1 MRITFNC
8 TILVAWLAT
17 PLLAPALGCAS
28 NEPSDDRLDTF
39 GASDKFD
46 VALEGLSAED
56 EQLFNDGDGLF
67 DLPLRPYDGLGPL
80 YTRTSCGDCHKE
92 GVRGPGLVQKMVA
105 VAADGFTPALDQT
118 RFPFGHTVH
127 PLVSGGATTPI
138 LPPAAAPDLKV
149 TTRVGPPILGRGYLE
164 AISDDEILRVEAE
177 QKLRTDGIHGRANH
191 VMYASQPNP
200 DTRFHAHEPGDAVI
214 GRFGLKARISTIDDF
229 TADAF
234 QGDMGIT
241 SPLRPLEI
249 PNPDGLTDDL
259 KGGVDVTIDSVN
271 RRAMYIRMTAIPKRV
286 DVASA
291 SARGRQLFA
300 DAQCAA
306 CHVPSLKT
314 RADYPLAVLA
324 GIDAPVYTDVLL
336 HDLGDALADGIV
348 EGGAGGRDWRTAP
361 LLGLRF
367 NKSYLHDGRARDIDE
382 AIRAHAS
389 PGSEAN
395 DSVARYEALREAD
408 RLALD
413 AFVGAL

>member
-8 TILVAWLAT
+8 T
-17 PLLAPALGCAS
+17 LLAALLAAPLFGGALGCS
-28 NEPSDDRLDTF
+28 NETPGAPLDAF
-39 GASDKFD
+39 GASDRFD
-46 VALEGLSAED
+46 IALKGLSPDD
-56 EQLFNDGDGLF
+56 EALFNEGDRLF

-80 YTRTSCGDCHKE
+80 YTRTSCGDCHSE

-105 VAADGFTPALDQT
+105 VDADGFTPALDQT
-118 RFPFGHTVH
+118 RFPYGHTVH
-127 PLVSGGATTPI
+127 PLVEGGATTPI
-138 LPPAAAPDLKV
+138 LPPADAPDLKV

-164 AISDDEILRVEAE
+164 AISDDEILRVEAQ

-191 VMYASQPNP
+191 VTYASQPNP
-200 DTRFHAHEPGDAVI
+200 DTRFHAHQPGDMVI
-214 GRFGLKARISTIDDF
+214 GRFGLKARIAAIDDF

-249 PNPDGLTDDL
+249 ANPDGLTDDL
-259 KGGVDVTIDSVN
+259 KVGVDVTIESVN

-286 DVASA
+286 DATD
-291 SARGRQLFA
+291 ARGRQLFA
-300 DAQCAA
+300 ATQCAA
-306 CHVPSLKT
+306 CHVPTLET
-314 RADYPLAVLA
+314 RADYPVALLA
-324 GIDAPVYTDVLL
+324 GIDAPVYTDLLL

-348 EGGAGGRDWRTAP
+348 EGAAGARDWRTAP
-361 LLGLRF
+361 LIGLRF
-367 NKSYLHDGRARDIDE
+367 NKSYLHDGRAHDVDD

-395 DSVARYEALREAD
+395 DSVARYEQLSEAD

-413 AFVGAL
+413 AFVSAL